1 MTKVFSL
8 NNLDYAVDDLSSQ
21 GREALDQ
28 LLFAIQMEENLKAQ
42 IALLTRARNG
52 YIEDIK
58 LEAVENK
65 SGIDF
70 EALLTDD

>member
-1 MTKVFSL
+1 MTKIFSL
-8 NNLDYAVDDLSSQ
+8 NKLDYAVDDLSPP
-21 GREALDQ
+21 GRDALDQ
-28 LLFAIQMEENLKAQ
+28 LSFAIKMEENLKAQ

-70 EALLTDD
+70 EALLTGD